1 MQNNLWHFWLTNP
14 WRNDR
19 VSGEREQTQHQAFDH
34 YNYDMTTIAL
44 KSVICNHLFAMV
56 IQND

>member
-19 VSGEREQTQHQAFDH
+19 VSGEREQIQHQAVDH
-34 YNYDMTTIAL
+34 YNYDMTTIAR
-44 KSVICNHLFAMV
+44 
-56 IQND
+56 